1 MSEQRVISYKIDV
14 DDTPVKSLKQQLR
27 EATQE
32 AQRLATADV
41 IDQEALQEAVQKTA
55 QLKDAMA
62 DVNEQVAVFASG
74 SKYEQASNALGQVR
88 DALFSLDFDKAQER
102 AVAFGTAAKSINFG
116 DAIKSVKALGS
127 TFISLGKALLTN
139 PLFLLAAVIVGIVV
153 VVYKLLDALGVI
165 KLAMEAVGKVV
176 SYITDLFYSMTD
188 ALGITSKA
196 AEDEAK
202 ATIEANNAKAA
213 SSQEYYS
220 GFENG
225 INNQLKLLKAADDGS
240 KKSADAIIQKERELL
255 FIKRHSAKVQAQL
268 AESTLNAL
276 IASGTA
282 SKEEIESQR
291 QKVVQLNQAFQN
303 ADTDAKAFELKV
315 KNDEKKNKQKEKDDD
330 AKEEKEA
337 ANKRKAANEKAR
349 QEREKAA
356 QDKLKMERMIKDAE
370 LALMADGVEKEL
382 AIIREKNKRLLED
395 NNLNGKN
402 LSEDQQKLK
411 KIFQEQLAA
420 DEKKITD
427 AKNLKE
433 QEDLKKQK
441 ETLFQLEMA
450 YRQKSISEND
460 FTAKEQLTKDQYT
473 KELED
478 LKAQLDSKAISQDE
492 YNLRVKNAEL
502 QLSQDLDQIGKD
514 RVAKEKENAE
524 LIIAAE
530 TNLQQAKKDAFKSGL
545 DTLAGLVGENSKISN
560 AIFAVQKAL
569 AIGEVIVNTQKEIAG
584 YAANPTWSLLPDGGA
599 IIKAKFIAAAKIRA
613 ATSIATIA
621 GTALAKFKNGKGGGV
636 SPSPSSS
643 GGGGGGGGGSTPSA
657 SFGGG
662 GSTPQIGSTQQTPN
676 INLFQNQPTN
686 QTNVVSVVDYTDIR
700 NKAKR
705 VKMIE
710 NAVSLGL

>member
-88 DALFSLDFDKAQER
+88 DAIFSLDFEKAQER
-102 AVAFGTAAKSINFG
+102 AGAFAAAAKTINFG
-116 DAIKSVKALGS
+116 DAVKSFKELGS
-127 TFISLGKALLTN
+127 AFISIGKAILTN
-139 PLFLLAAVIVGIVV
+139 PIFLLAAVIAGIVV

-382 AIIREKNKRLLED
+382 AI
-395 NNLNGKN
+395 
-402 LSEDQQKLK
+402 
-411 KIFQEQLAA
+411 
-420 DEKKITD
+420 
-427 AKNLKE
+427 
-433 QEDLKKQK
+433 
-441 ETLFQLEMA
+441 
-450 YRQKSISEND
+450 
-460 FTAKEQLTKDQYT
+460 
-473 KELED
+473 
-478 LKAQLDSKAISQDE
+478 
-492 YNLRVKNAEL
+492 RVKTMVTNIIKQGIISSAKYSFKQAIKNQMIL
-502 QLSQDLDQIGKD
+502 WQHISHR
-514 RVAKEKENAE
+514 RVA
-524 LIIAAE
+524 
-530 TNLQQAKKDAFKSGL
+530 D
-545 DTLAGLVGENSKISN
+545 
-560 AIFAVQKAL
+560 
-569 AIGEVIVNTQKEIAG
+569 IGH
-584 YAANPTWSLLPDGGA
+584 
-599 IIKAKFIAAAKIRA
+599 
-613 ATSIATIA
+613 
-621 GTALAKFKNGKGGGV
+621 
-636 SPSPSSS
+636 
-643 GGGGGGGGGSTPSA
+643 
-657 SFGGG
+657 
-662 GSTPQIGSTQQTPN
+662 
-676 INLFQNQPTN
+676 
-686 QTNVVSVVDYTDIR
+686 
-700 NKAKR
+700 
-705 VKMIE
+705 
-710 NAVSLGL
+710 